1 MSDDPLDR
9 LLQASIERAGPY
21 LRESFEMPEHSMDA
35 ARVRALFERARTIA
49 LATVA
54 PTGVPRVAPVD
65 AFLDGTAFCVPTVA
79 TSARCRHLT
88 TNPAASLTCF
98 EKDWAVLAHGTSAI
112 VRESDDAFGAL
123 EERAR
128 EAGMSS
134 VLEWGEGVY
143 VRVEPELVFTWTR
156 AVGGPS
162 AGA

>member
-1 MSDDPLDR
+1 MDVSPAEGSACVSSCRVKHCTPFEQSDGR
-9 LLQASIERAGPY
+9 CGMCFARG
-21 LRESFEMPEHSMDA
+21 RTGGDA

-98 EKDWAVLAHGTSAI
+98 EKD
-112 VRESDDAFGAL
+112 
-123 EERAR
+123 
-128 EAGMSS
+128 
-134 VLEWGEGVY
+134 
-143 VRVEPELVFTWTR
+143 
-156 AVGGPS
+156 
-162 AGA
+162 